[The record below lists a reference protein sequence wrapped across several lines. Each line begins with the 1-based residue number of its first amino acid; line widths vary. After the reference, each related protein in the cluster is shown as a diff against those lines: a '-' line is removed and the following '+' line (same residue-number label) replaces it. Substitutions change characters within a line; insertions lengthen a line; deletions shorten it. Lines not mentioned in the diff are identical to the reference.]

1 MATSQARERLLAAA
15 VDQARQGGITDLSLR
30 ELAEAIG
37 TSHRM
42 LLYHF
47 GSRVGLLSAVA
58 EAVNQAEA
66 AEFTAHDDPGK
77 VWERFRDPAMWPAER
92 LFFELYVHA
101 LYGRPGTE
109 GFFEACLE
117 RWIAVLA
124 AWLEEAGA
132 EPADARAHARLG
144 LAVLRGLLLDLL
156 ASGDVDGTTAAFEA
170 WLRLAGAAPPGL
182 RLEPLLGRGIGDPV
196 EVLVQDLPEHR
207 LAGRGAAE

>member
-1 MATSQARERLLAAA
+1 MVRLGMATSQARERLLAAA
-15 VDQARQGGITDLSLR
+15 VDQAMRGGITDLSLR

-66 AEFTAHDDPGK
+66 AGFPDRDDPRQI
-77 VWERFRDPAMWPAER
+77 WERFSDPAMWPAER
-92 LFFELYVHA
+92 LFFELYAHA

-117 RWIAVLA
+117 RWIALLA
-124 AWLEEAGA
+124 ARLQEAGA
-132 EPADARAHARLG
+132 EPAAARAQARLG
-144 LAVLRGLLLDLL
+144 LAVVRGLLLDLL
-156 ASGDVDGTTAAFEA
+156 ATGDLDGVTAAFEA
-170 WLRLAGAAPPGL
+170 WLTLAGAPHPA
-182 RLEPLLGRGIGDPV
+182 
-196 EVLVQDLPEHR
+196 
-207 LAGRGAAE
+207 